1 MPDAAT
7 YLALAGIE
15 KRYAGGGAA
24 AVASIDLT
32 IRQGEF
38 LTLLGPSGCGKTT
51 ILRMIAGLVPPSAGR
66 IRLAGSDITSRPAHR
81 RNMGLVFQNYAL
93 FPHLSV
99 ARNVAFGL
107 EMRGIKA
114 EAVEKR
120 VADVL
125 ALVRL
130 QGLAER
136 RPAALS
142 GGQQQRVALARAL
155 VVEPAVLLLDE
166 PLSNLDAK
174 LREEL
179 REEIRDIQR
188 RLGITTVFVT
198 HDQEEALTMSDRIVV
213 MNAGRIEQIGSPTE
227 IYEKPQTAF
236 VAGFIGRMNR
246 IEAKVTASKGG
257 YSILEAAGLRVAA
270 SHTLPQGTRATVMI
284 RPHRIHLARSGS
296 SAAARQNS
304 VRATISKVTFAGETV
319 QYEINSGGNILRVE
333 SQTSSAGYH
342 RNPGDEVAAEWD
354 LADTIVFPAP

>member
-1 MPDAAT
+1 VADAST
-7 YLALAGIE
+7 YLTLAGIE
-15 KRYAGGGAA
+15 KRYAAGSTPVVAA
-24 AVASIDLT
+24 IDLT

-66 IRLAGSDITSRPAHR
+66 IRLAGSEITTWPAHR

-107 EMRGIKA
+107 EMRGLKPDAI
-114 EAVEKR
+114 EKR
-120 VADVL
+120 VDDAL
-125 ALVRL
+125 MLVRL
-130 QGLAER
+130 TGFGER
-136 RPAALS
+136 RPTALS

-155 VVEPAVLLLDE
+155 VIAPAVLLLDE

-188 RLGITTVFVT
+188 SLRTTTIFVT

-227 IYEKPQTAF
+227 IYEKPQTPF

-257 YSILEAAGLRVAA
+257 YSILEASGLRLAA
-270 SHTLPQGTRATVMI
+270 PRMLPHGTRATVMV

-296 SAAARQNS
+296 TTEVRQNS
-304 VRATISKVTFAGETV
+304 IRATIRKVTFAGETV
-319 QYEINSGGNILRVE
+319 QYEITAGGAVLRVE

-342 RNPGDEVAAEWD
+342 RNPGDEVSAEWD
-354 LADTIVFPAP
+354 LADTIVFPK

>member
-1 MPDAAT
+1 VADASA

-15 KRYAGGGAA
+15 KRYGAGVP
-24 AVASIDLT
+24 AVASVDLT

-51 ILRMIAGLVPPSAGR
+51 ILRMIAGLVPPSGGR
-66 IRLAGSDITSRPAHR
+66 IRLAGTDITGQPAHR
-81 RNMGLVFQNYAL
+81 RNMGLVFQSYAL

-107 EMRGIKA
+107 EMRGVKA
-114 EAVEKR
+114 DATQKR
-120 VADVL
+120 VADAL

-130 QGLAER
+130 EGFAER

-155 VVEPAVLLLDE
+155 VIEPAILLLDE

-188 RLGITTVFVT
+188 RLRITTVFVT
-198 HDQEEALTMSDRIVV
+198 HDQEEALTMSDRIAV
-213 MNAGRIEQIGSPTE
+213 MNAGRIEQVGSPTE
-227 IYEKPQTAF
+227 IYEKPKTPF

-257 YSILEAAGLRVAA
+257 YSILEATGLRLAA
-270 SHTLPQGTRATVMI
+270 PVTLPQGTRATVMI
-284 RPHRIHLARSGS
+284 RPHRIHLARTGNA
-296 SAAARQNS
+296 AAARQNS
-304 VRATISKVTFAGETV
+304 LRATIGKVTFAGETV
-319 QYEINSGGNILRVE
+319 QYEVSAAGHTLRVE

-354 LADTIVFPAP
+354 LADTIVFPAS